1 MKKVEIYE
9 PAGCASGTC
18 DPMIEAD
25 LIRIERMV
33 KDLRERGV
41 SVSRYNVMEHKAAF
55 MESDAV
61 KEAIVTNG
69 IECLPIT
76 IADGKIEMMDEYPS
90 DLALAKW
97 AGLPWSELEI
107 YAEREKRDKMF
118 FVSNGE
124 PKVTPESGCDDAD
137 CSGDCGSCN

>member
-25 LIRIERMV
+25 LIRIEHMV
-33 KDLRERGV
+33 QDLRERGV

-55 MESDAV
+55 MESDLV
-61 KEAIVTNG
+61 KEAIVTKG
-69 IECLPIT
+69 LQCLPIT
-76 IADGKIEMMDEYPS
+76 IVDGKIEMTAEYPS
-90 DLALAKW
+90 DLALARW
-97 AGLPWSELEI
+97 AGLPWSDLEI
-107 YAEREKRDKMF
+107 YANREKRGKAVF
-118 FVSNGE
+118 FGFSE
-124 PKVTPESGCDDAD
+124 EVTTNSCDDGD